1 MSTTD
6 DLASGTIELETG
18 MRPQP
23 LRVLPPIIA
32 IALAILLVFNSQ
44 GLAKWSRDL
53 PPTSFNLHVAEAA
66 AWWHDLMTRLG
77 PAKAFEVLH
86 EAIGVKLKP

>member
-6 DLASGTIELETG
+6 DLAPGTIELEAG
-18 MRPQP
+18 MHPQR

-53 PPTSFNLHVAEAA
+53 PPSAFNLHVADAA
-66 AWWHDLMTRLG
+66 NWWHEMLLKLG
-77 PAKAFEVLH
+77 PAKVFQALRD
-86 EAIGVKLKP
+86 AIGVELK

>member
-6 DLASGTIELETG
+6 DLAPGTIELEAG

-23 LRVLPPIIA
+23 LKVLPPIIA

-44 GLAKWSRDL
+44 GLAKWTRDL
-53 PPTSFNLHVAEAA
+53 PPSTFNLHVADAA
-66 AWWHDLMTRLG
+66 AWWHDRMTRLG
-77 PAKAFEVLH
+77 PARAFEALR
-86 EAIGVKLKP
+86 EAIGVELK

>member
-6 DLASGTIELETG
+6 DLAPGAIELETD
-18 MRPQP
+18 MRPQR
-23 LRVLPPIIA
+23 LWVLPPIMA

-53 PPTSFNLHVAEAA
+53 PPSTFNLHIADAA
-66 AWWHDLMTRLG
+66 NWWHERMLRRG
-77 PAKAFEVLH
+77 PAKAFEALRD
-86 EAIGVKLKP
+86 AIGVELK

>member
-1 MSTTD
+1 MATTD
-6 DLASGTIELETG
+6 DLAPGTIELEAG
-18 MRPQP
+18 MRPQR

-53 PPTSFNLHVAEAA
+53 PPSAFNLHVADAA
-66 AWWHDLMTRLG
+66 AWWHEKMLKLG
-77 PAKAFEVLH
+77 PAKAFERMSD
-86 EAIGVKLKP
+86 AIGVELKP

>member
-6 DLASGTIELETG
+6 DLAPGTIELETD
-18 MRPQP
+18 MRPQR
-23 LRVLPPIIA
+23 LWALPPIMA

-53 PPTSFNLHVAEAA
+53 LR
-66 AWWHDLMTRLG
+66 D
-77 PAKAFEVLH
+77 
-86 EAIGVKLKP
+86 AIGVELK

>member
-6 DLASGTIELETG
+6 DLSPGTVELEAG
-18 MRPQP
+18 MQPQP

-53 PPTSFNLHVAEAA
+53 PPSTFNLRVADAA
-66 AWWHDLMTRLG
+66 NWWHEKMLKLG
-77 PAKAFEVLH
+77 PARAFEALRD
-86 EAIGVKLKP
+86 AIGVELKP

>member
-1 MSTTD
+1 MATTD
-6 DLASGTIELETG
+6 DLAPGTIELEAD

-53 PPTSFNLHVAEAA
+53 PPSTFNLRVADAA
-66 AWWHDLMTRLG
+66 AWWHDAMTKLG
-77 PAKAFEVLH
+77 PARAFEALH
-86 EAIGVKLKP
+86 NAIGVELK

>member
-1 MSTTD
+1 MTTTD
-6 DLASGTIELETG
+6 DLAPGTIELEAD
-18 MRPQP
+18 MRPQR

-53 PPTSFNLHVAEAA
+53 PPSNFNLHVADAA
-66 AWWHDLMTRLG
+66 AWWHDLMTKLG
-77 PAKAFEVLH
+77 PARAFEVLRNT
-86 EAIGVKLKP
+86 IGVELK